1 MFAKRLFSSI
11 ALWTVL
17 LTVLFYA
24 NYVGPIPSAILCCSI
39 STIALWE
46 FYLMLEKGGVKT
58 FKRMGLAGGIALSGG
73 SWWFC
78 LNYIEYTNTF
88 EVLILITIV
97 ISLFIRQICINHNP
111 RGIETIGA
119 TLAGI
124 IYIPW
129 LFNFF
134 PKIKFLYFH
143 DGKEGPGWLF
153 VFYVVA
159 VTKFCDVGAYVFGR
173 IFGKHKMIPRIS
185 PNKTWEGLVGGLCTA
200 VMASVGAFYYM
211 TAGSQNRIGISAFE
225 LRDAVALGIILG
237 ILGVLGDLSESL
249 IKREMN
255 VKDSGELL
263 PGIGGALDL
272 IDSLL
277 FTAPALYAYLLVLKL
292 AGGG

>member
-11 ALWTVL
+11 VLWTVL

-58 FKRMGLAGGIALSGG
+58 FKRMGLIGGIALSAG

-88 EVLILITIV
+88 EVLVLITIV
-97 ISLFIRQICINHNP
+97 ISLFVRQICTSNNP

-129 LFNFF
+129 LFNFL

-153 VFYVVA
+153 VFYVVVA
-159 VTKFCDVGAYVFGR
+159 TKFCDIGAYAFGR
-173 IFGKHKMIPRIS
+173 LFGKHKMIPRIS
-185 PNKTWEGLVGGLCTA
+185 PNKTWEGLVGGLLTA
-200 VMASVGAFYYM
+200 VIASVVAFYYM
-211 TAGSQNRIGISAFE
+211 EKRIGVSGFS
-225 LRDAVALGIILG
+225 LRDSIALGIILG

-292 AGGG
+292 TGGG